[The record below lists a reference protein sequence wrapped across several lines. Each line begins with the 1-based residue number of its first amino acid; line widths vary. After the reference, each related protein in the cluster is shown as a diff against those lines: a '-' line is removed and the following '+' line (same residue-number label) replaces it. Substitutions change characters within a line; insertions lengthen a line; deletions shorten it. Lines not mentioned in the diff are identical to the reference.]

1 MPDFIGMTFLRALPR
16 LRAILLI
23 AALAVT
29 APASAQQVAPA
40 TDAEVREAYGV
51 FLDWLN
57 AYQDGEHYQQYQLTD
72 GRIRQWWPRNRYLR
86 FMTDGRNRTGAL
98 TSIEVLQAGAI
109 DAETLPCTE
118 RGHCYRPGVRYVF
131 LMFRTRYENVEGELT
146 EYAAMAESGE
156 GWRFGGGNILNR
168 PLGETS
174 VIMTLQDESRY
185 RQLFQ

>member
-1 MPDFIGMTFLRALPR
+1 MPDFTVMIR
-16 LRAILLI
+16 LRAFFRLPAILLF
-23 AALAVT
+23 AALAVA
-29 APASAQQVAPA
+29 APASAQQAEPA
-40 TDAEVREAYGV
+40 TDAEVREAYTV
-51 FLDWLN
+51 FLNWMN
-57 AYQDGEHYQQYQLTD
+57 AWQEEEHYQQYQLTD
-72 GRIRQWWPRNRYLR
+72 RRIRQWWPRDRYLR
-86 FMTDGRNRTGAL
+86 FMTDSRNRTGAL

-131 LMFRTRYENVEGELT
+131 LMFRTSYENVEGELT

-174 VIMTLQDESRY
+174 VILTVQDENRY